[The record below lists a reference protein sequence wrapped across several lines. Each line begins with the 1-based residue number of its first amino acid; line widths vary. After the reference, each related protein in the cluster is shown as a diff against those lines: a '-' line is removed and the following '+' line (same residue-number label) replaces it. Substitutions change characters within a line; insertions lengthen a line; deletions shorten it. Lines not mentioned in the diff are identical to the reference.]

1 MKARWVAAL
10 LMLAGCA
17 TAPPRALVAGVLE
30 DIKDDI
36 PPVRPAGRLFAP
48 VDISH
53 DGVPD
58 WHVDYERQGMA
69 WCGTGGC
76 TQKLFV
82 SRPGGSYVL
91 AFEEQTRKFKLR
103 GGRRVVVL
111 EIEIH
116 GTNCGLSGVNECR
129 RSFRWDEA
137 QGRFAERPNRY
148 GDGRLAG
155 PLFQTLPVAE
165 TDLPPVVEVA
175 LGELTAACTVLGGDY
190 EGGQVSRSPDL
201 DGDGR
206 ADWIV
211 GSEYGACVKPA
222 TQPGGETTR
231 LPGPG
236 ARVVA
241 EDADILAVASQVY
254 AVDVTSTPAT
264 FISIATGEDCGGYDQ
279 QGCMETPYR
288 WDPAARRLVAG
299 RPVRGPSLRL
309 E

>member
-1 MKARWVAAL
+1 MKPLWVAAL
-10 LMLAGCA
+10 LLLAGCA
-17 TAPPRALVAGVLE
+17 TAPPDLIAGVQA
-30 DIKDDI
+30 DIKDDM
-36 PPVRPAGRLFAP
+36 PPVRPAQRLFAP

-58 WHVDYERQGMA
+58 WRVDYEPQGMA

-82 SRPGGSYVL
+82 SRPGGRHVL
-91 AFEEQTRKFKLR
+91 AFEEQTRQFRLR
-103 GGRRVVVL
+103 RTPGGAVL
-111 EIEIH
+111 DIEIH

-129 RSFRWDEA
+129 RSFRWDEPH
-137 QGRFAERPNRY
+137 GRFVEQPNPQ

-165 TDLPPVVEVA
+165 TDLPPVVQVA
-175 LGELTAACTVLGGDY
+175 LGELTAACTGLGGDY
-190 EGGQVSRSPDL
+190 VGGQVSRSPDL

-206 ADWIV
+206 PDWIV

-222 TQPGGETTR
+222 GQPGGESTPF
-231 LPGPG
+231 PGPG

-241 EDADILAVASQVY
+241 QDAAILAVLSPVY
-254 AVDVTSTPAT
+254 AVDVATTPAT
-264 FISIATGEDCGGYDQ
+264 FISVTAADDCGGYDQ

-288 WDPAARRLVAG
+288 WDPAVGRLVAG
-299 RPVRGPSLRL
+299 PPVRGPSLRL